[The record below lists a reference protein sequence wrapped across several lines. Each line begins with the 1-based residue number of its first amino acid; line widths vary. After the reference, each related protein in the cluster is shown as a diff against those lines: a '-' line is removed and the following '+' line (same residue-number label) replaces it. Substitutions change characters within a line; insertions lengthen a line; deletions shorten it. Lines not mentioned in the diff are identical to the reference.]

1 MRGGR
6 AVLKRQTLLF
16 HGPKDIYGLS
26 VNDPIVMSSPRLL
39 VIEGNSAQS
48 RAEQIAAG
56 GVASGRAYADLLH
69 ELLPVAAVDICYPA
83 DGAVTLPP
91 GAAIESYDGVAI
103 TGSALHVY
111 EGGAAVDRQVEL
123 VRSVLA
129 AAVPVFGSCWGLQVL
144 TAAAGGTVRANP
156 KGREIVFGRGIRLN
170 PAGRAHPMYAGKA
183 DVFDAMTFHLDEVA
197 TTAPGTTVLA
207 SNATSAVQAVEIRN
221 GASVAWAVQYHPEYP
236 QREVA
241 AIVRRAGI
249 NLVEE
254 GFFSDLDG
262 LERYAR
268 ELDALDRDPGDKALA
283 WRHGVDGAV
292 LDKRMR
298 VREIANWIEQC
309 VLPTRAQR
317 GRG

>member
-1 MRGGR
+1 
-6 AVLKRQTLLF
+6 
-16 HGPKDIYGLS
+16 
-26 VNDPIVMSSPRLL
+26 
-39 VIEGNSAQS
+39 
-48 RAEQIAAG
+48 
-56 GVASGRAYADLLH
+56 
-69 ELLPVAAVDICYPA
+69 
-83 DGAVTLPP
+83 
-91 GAAIESYDGVAI
+91 
-103 TGSALHVY
+103 
-111 EGGAAVDRQVEL
+111 
-123 VRSVLA
+123 
-129 AAVPVFGSCWGLQVL
+129 
-144 TAAAGGTVRANP
+144 
-156 KGREIVFGRGIRLN
+156 
-170 PAGRAHPMYAGKA
+170 
-183 DVFDAMTFHLDEVA
+183 VFDAMTFHLDEVA

-262 LERYAR
+262 LEHYAR
-268 ELDALDRDPGDKALA
+268 ELDALDRDPGNKALA

-309 VLPTRAQR
+309 MLPTRAQR